1 MNRANLLC
9 LALAL
14 SLGVATPLAATAATA
29 ATASASQQLQLID
42 KTTGS
47 GALSVVVTTYG
58 PASPKTG
65 KRDGGKRVPA
75 TLLFERP
82 DRFKLVLDPGGK
94 NERRIAGD
102 GDTVRW
108 LDLATGLQGKA
119 KASDVTDP
127 TVLALLGTVAELGSY
142 ASSKDIALA
151 KGSAV
156 SGARLVPTSFGA
168 QAVSVNAWLHAGQPA
183 GFALEMADGG
193 RVFVAVL
200 AFKANVALKPSDF
213 EL

>member
-1 MNRANLLC
+1 MNRSNLLF

-14 SLGVATPLAATAATA
+14 SLGAASVTAAPD
-29 ATASASQQLQLID
+29 SASEQLLLID

-47 GALSVVVTTYG
+47 GALSIIVTSYG
-58 PASPKTG
+58 AASPKSGQRDAG
-65 KRDGGKRVPA
+65 KRTQA

-82 DRFKLVLDPGGK
+82 DRFRLVLDPGGK
-94 NERRIAGD
+94 NERRIVGD

-119 KASDVTDP
+119 RASDVTDP
-127 TVLALLGTVAELGSY
+127 TVLALLGTVAELGTW
-142 ASSKDIALA
+142 APSKDIALA
-151 KGSAV
+151 KDSPV
-156 SGARLVPTSFGA
+156 SGARLVPAGFGA
-168 QAVSVNAWLHAGQPA
+168 QAVSVEAWMHAGQPA
-183 GFALEMADGG
+183 GFTFDMVDGG

-200 AFKANVALKPSDF
+200 AFKANVDLKPSDF

>member
-9 LALAL
+9 LALTL
-14 SLGVATPLAATAATA
+14 SLGVATPPAAAATPSATE
-29 ATASASQQLQLID
+29 QLLLID
-42 KTTGS
+42 KTVGS
-47 GALSVVVTTYG
+47 GALQVIVTTYG
-58 PASPKTG
+58 AASPKTG
-65 KRDGGKRVPA
+65 QRDAGQRSHA

-102 GDTVRW
+102 GEIVRW

-119 KASDVTDP
+119 EARDVIDP
-127 TVLALLGTVAELGSY
+127 TVLALLGTVAELGTY
-142 ASSKDIALA
+142 APSKDIVLA
-151 KGSAV
+151 KNSPV
-156 SGARLVPTSFGA
+156 QGARMRPASFGV
-168 QAVSVNAWLHAGQPA
+168 QVVSVDAWLHAGQPA
-183 GFALEMADGG
+183 GLSFEMADGG

-200 AFKANVALKPSDF
+200 AFKANLPLKPADF

>member
-1 MNRANLLC
+1 MNRPNLIL

-14 SLGVATPLAATAATA
+14 PLAAAAPIATA
-29 ATASASQQLQLID
+29 AANAGASEQLLLID

-47 GALSVVVTTYG
+47 GALSVIVTTYG
-58 PASPKTG
+58 PASAKSG
-65 KRDGGKRVPA
+65 KRDAGQRINA

-82 DRFKLVLDPGGK
+82 DRFRLVLDPGGK
-94 NERRIAGD
+94 QERRIVGD
-102 GDTVRW
+102 GETLRW

-127 TVLALLGTVAELGSY
+127 TVLALLGTVAELGTY
-142 ASSKDIALA
+142 APSTDIAVA
-151 KGSAV
+151 KDSPV
-156 SGARLVPTSFGA
+156 SGARMVPASFGA
-168 QAVSVNAWLHAGQPA
+168 QAVSVNAWMHAGQPA
-183 GFALEMADGG
+183 GLAMTMADGG

-200 AFKANVALKPSDF
+200 AFKANVGTQPSDF

>member
-14 SLGVATPLAATAATA
+14 SLGAATPLAANAAPTG
-29 ATASASQQLQLID
+29 ASEQLLLID

-47 GALSVVVTTYG
+47 GALEVIVTTYG
-58 PASPKTG
+58 AASPKTG
-65 KRDGGKRVPA
+65 QRDAGKRVNA

-94 NERRIAGD
+94 NERRITGD
-102 GDTVRW
+102 GETVRW
-108 LDLATGLQGKA
+108 FDLATGVQGKA
-119 KASDVTDP
+119 EAGKVTDP
-127 TVLALLGTVAELGSY
+127 TVLALLGTVAELGTY
-142 ASSKDIALA
+142 APSKDIVLG
-151 KGSAV
+151 KNSPV
-156 SGARLVPTSFGA
+156 SGARLVPASFGA

-183 GFALEMADGG
+183 GFAFGMADGS

-200 AFKANVALKPSDF
+200 AFKANVPLKPSDF

>member
-29 ATASASQQLQLID
+29 SASQQLQLID

-47 GALSVVVTTYG
+47 GALTVVVTTYG

-94 NERRIAGD
+94 NERRIVGD

>member
-1 MNRANLLC
+1 MNRATLLC

-14 SLGVATPLAATAATA
+14 SLGVATPLAATAAT
-29 ATASASQQLQLID
+29 TSASEQLLLID

-58 PASPKTG
+58 AASPKTG

-94 NERRIAGD
+94 NERRIVGD
-102 GDTVRW
+102 GDTARW
-108 LDLATGLQGKA
+108 LDLATGLQGKGA
-119 KASDVTDP
+119 ASDVVDP
-127 TVLALLGTVAELGSY
+127 TVLALLGTVAELGTW
-142 ASSKDIALA
+142 APAKDIVLA
-151 KGSAV
+151 KGSPV
-156 SGARLVPTSFGA
+156 SGARLAPASFGA
-168 QAVSVNAWLHAGQPA
+168 QAVSVNAWMHAGQPA
-183 GFALEMADGG
+183 GFALELADGG

>member
-14 SLGVATPLAATAATA
+14 SLGAATPLAANAAA
-29 ATASASQQLQLID
+29 PGASEQLLLID

-47 GALSVVVTTYG
+47 GALSVIVTTYG
-58 PASPKTG
+58 AASPKTG
-65 KRDGGKRVPA
+65 QRDAGKRVPA

-94 NERRIAGD
+94 NERRIVGD
-102 GDTVRW
+102 GEVVRW

-127 TVLALLGTVAELGSY
+127 TVLALLGTVAELGTH
-142 ASSKDIALA
+142 APSKDIALA
-151 KGSAV
+151 KESPV
-156 SGARLVPTSFGA
+156 SGARLVPASFGA

-183 GFALEMADGG
+183 GFAFAMADGG
-193 RVFVAVL
+193 RTFVAVL
-200 AFKANVALKPSDF
+200 AFKANLALKPSDF

>member
-14 SLGVATPLAATAATA
+14 SLGVATPLAATAAT
-29 ATASASQQLQLID
+29 SASEQLLLID

-47 GALSVVVTTYG
+47 GALSVLVTTYG

-108 LDLATGLQGKA
+108 FDLATGLQGKA

-127 TVLALLGTVAELGSY
+127 TVLALLGTVAELGTY
-142 ASSKDIALA
+142 ASYEDIALG
-151 KGSAV
+151 KGSPV
-156 SGARLVPTSFGA
+156 DGARLVPASFGA

-183 GFALEMADGG
+183 GFALDMADGG

-200 AFKANVALKPSDF
+200 AFKANVALKPADF
-213 EL
+213 EIY

>member
-1 MNRANLLC
+1 MKIPHAFLI
-9 LALAL
+9 AMTL
-14 SLGVATPLAATAATA
+14 SLAAAPVMATAAPPG
-29 ATASASQQLQLID
+29 ASEQLQQID
-42 KTTGS
+42 KTTFS
-47 GALSVVVTTYG
+47 GALDVVVTTYG

-65 KRDGGKRVPA
+65 QRGAGQRTAA

-94 NERRIAGD
+94 SERRIAGD

-108 LDLATGLQGKA
+108 FDLATGLQGKA

-127 TVLALLGTVAELGSY
+127 TVLALLGTVAELGTY
-142 ASSKDIALA
+142 ASYKDIALG
-151 KGSAV
+151 KGSPV
-156 SGARLVPTSFGA
+156 SGARLVPASFGA

-183 GFALEMADGG
+183 GFALDMADGG

-200 AFKANVALKPSDF
+200 AFKANVALKPADF
-213 EL
+213 EIY

>member
-1 MNRANLLC
+1 MTRSNLLF

-14 SLGVATPLAATAATA
+14 SLASAAPVANA
-29 ATASASQQLQLID
+29 ASASASEQLLLID

-47 GALSVVVTTYG
+47 GALSLVVTTYG
-58 PASPKTG
+58 AASPKSG
-65 KRDGGKRVPA
+65 KRDAGERNNA

-94 NERRIAGD
+94 NERRIVGD

-127 TVLALLGTVAELGSY
+127 TVLALLGTVAELGTY
-142 ASSKDIALA
+142 APAKDIALA
-151 KGSAV
+151 KGSPV
-156 SGARLVPTSFGA
+156 SGARLVPVSFGA

-183 GFALEMADGG
+183 GFAVDMADGG

>member
-1 MNRANLLC
+1 MNRANPLC

-14 SLGVATPLAATAATA
+14 SLGAAIPAAANA
-29 ATASASQQLQLID
+29 APTGASEQLLLID

-47 GALSVVVTTYG
+47 GALSVIVTTYG

-65 KRDGGKRVPA
+65 KRDAGKRTNA

-82 DRFKLVLDPGGK
+82 DRFRLVLDPGGK
-94 NERRIAGD
+94 NERRIVGD
-102 GDTVRW
+102 GDVVRW

-127 TVLALLGTVAELGSY
+127 TVLALLGTVAELGTY
-142 ASSKDIALA
+142 APPKDIALA
-151 KGSAV
+151 KDSPV
-156 SGARLVPTSFGA
+156 SGARLVPASFGA
-168 QAVSVNAWLHAGQPA
+168 QAVSVNAWLHQGQPA
-183 GFALEMADGG
+183 GFAFGMADGG
-193 RVFVAVL
+193 RTFVAVL
-200 AFKANVALKPSDF
+200 AFKANVELKPSDF

>member
-1 MNRANLLC
+1 MKLSKVLLM
-9 LALAL
+9 AMTL
-14 SLGVATPLAATAATA
+14 SLAAAPFMATAAPA
-29 ATASASQQLQLID
+29 GAGEQLQQLD
-42 KTTGS
+42 KTTWS

-58 PASPKTG
+58 PASAKTG
-65 KRDGGKRVPA
+65 QRGAGKRLDA

-94 NERRIAGD
+94 NERRIVGD